1 MHNVPTEGDD
11 KLIGMRTHGKDFLKR
26 QARTPYYISD
36 GRVYLFYAVYSLTI
50 VAVVI
55 CNTLFL

>member
-1 MHNVPTEGDD
+1 MHIVPTEGED
-11 KLIGMRTHGKDFLKR
+11 KQTGMRAHGKDFLKG
-26 QARTPYYISD
+26 QARTPYYVSD
-36 GRVYLFYAVYSLTI
+36 GRVYLFYVVYSLTI